1 MAEGIEVLQCS
12 MRPACP
18 ADLKIVECN
27 TNSQPNLDGT
37 LSRFKVLSLAT
48 YQKTV
53 FDFVAYKL
61 KKRTP
66 DIKKFSKYTYTLRN
80 IITI

>member
-61 KKRTP
+61 KKEP
-66 DIKKFSKYTYTLRN
+66 QIFKNFQSIHIHYA
-80 IITI
+80 I